1 MNRSNIDEGE
11 LRGIRAY
18 CDKEIK
24 LYKKMKSDLE
34 HVKGEAA
41 SLTEGVEAAQQD
53 FNDGYKSDS
62 SKRNEIF
69 GQISNVANLITTF
82 ISNLTKKIS
91 EVDQRISFYEVFRSN
106 CDSALAEAAKITA
119 NINEMNIFE
128 SNAAIK
134 KQAEIRYNV
143 NGNTVTVVTN

>member
-69 GQISNVANLITTF
+69 GSRGF
-82 ISNLTKKIS
+82 
-91 EVDQRISFYEVFRSN
+91 
-106 CDSALAEAAKITA
+106 
-119 NINEMNIFE
+119 
-128 SNAAIK
+128 
-134 KQAEIRYNV
+134 
-143 NGNTVTVVTN
+143 